1 MGRDRDEDRRLGAAR
16 IRAGAAACVLVLA
29 ALVATGC
36 GGSADDADAAG
47 VPTLGFMTSR
57 DQTGTD
63 DKVFDYCAKKSGGK
77 YRIEGIP
84 VGPSTDAAREQITR
98 RLAAR
103 DQSID
108 LLNLDVIWTAEFSDA
123 GWLVDITDR
132 VEQMGLGD
140 KFVRAPLESA
150 HYKGKYWGIPSGT
163 DVSLLYYRTDLIK
176 TPPKTWEDLVVQAK
190 AAQAKK
196 PGIAGFIF
204 QGNSYEGGTVD
215 ALEFIHGAGA
225 NVIDEDGKKAV
236 ISKGDGATYALTFLR
251 KLFTEGIS
259 PKVVTTYM
267 EEDTRM
273 AFQNGDAVFMRN
285 WPYAYALMGKDE
297 ASKVKGKFA
306 VAPLPGFEGRGRA
319 NVLGGQNFGI
329 ASTSKHPELAFDAIM
344 CMNSEYVQKL
354 RARNK
359 GQAPT
364 LQSLYKDPALL
375 EEFPHLKTVAE
386 GLEVGLNRPVTPYYN
401 DVTIVIYRF
410 YNEVLNG
417 RVDPQEAVDEMDHK
431 IQKAIVGKAEI

>member
-1 MGRDRDEDRRLGAAR
+1 MGRDRDEDRNAMTAAR
-16 IRAGAAACVLVLA
+16 TRTFVLACVLALA
-29 ALVATGC
+29 SLVAAGC
-36 GGSADDADAAG
+36 GGSADDAAASG

-63 DKVFDYCAKKSGGK
+63 DKVFKYCAEQSGGK

-103 DQSID
+103 DDSID
-108 LLNLDVIWTAEFSDA
+108 LINLDVIWTAEFSDA
-123 GWLVDITDR
+123 GWLVDLTER
-132 VEQMGLGD
+132 VNDVKDQ
-140 KFVRAPLESA
+140 FVDAPMNSA
-150 HYKGKYWGIPSGT
+150 FYKGKYWGIPAGT
-163 DVSLLYYRTDLIK
+163 DVSLLYYRTDFIK
-176 TPPKTWEDLVVQAK
+176 EPPKTWEDLVTQAK
-190 AAQAKK
+190 AAQKK
-196 PGIAGFIF
+196 QPGIAGFIF

-225 NVIDEDGKKAV
+225 NVLDEDGKKAV
-236 ISKGDGATYALTFLR
+236 ISDGDGATHALTFLR
-251 KLFTEGIS
+251 SLFEDGIS

-285 WPYAYALMGKDE
+285 WPYAFALMGQDE
-297 ASKVKGKFA
+297 ASKVKGKYA
-306 VAPLPGFEGRGRA
+306 VAPLPGFDGRGRA

-329 ASTSKHPELAFDAIM
+329 ASTSKHAELAFDAIM
-344 CMNSEYVQKL
+344 CMNSEHVQKL
-354 RARNK
+354 RLENK

-364 LQSLYKDPALL
+364 LKSLYADEALTKKY
-375 EEFPHLKTVAE
+375 PHLTTVAE
-386 GLEVGLNRPVTPYYN
+386 GLEVGKNRPVTPYYN

-410 YNEVLNG
+410 YNDVLNG
-417 RVDPQEAVDEMDHK
+417 RVDPQEAVDEMDRK
-431 IQKAIVGKAEI
+431 IQKAIIGKAEI